1 MSKLFSW
8 KPSLP
13 SISEGMRKMLWLSVL
28 GVLEAAA
35 VAACILVVFY
45 YRLLNLEQ
53 IEVGGDALK
62 IWEFARGLVH
72 GGDLPEEFNHH
83 TSRFGIVVPVMLV
96 QYFWGAQ
103 ATSYYIAP
111 LLGSVALHL
120 LVYLIARKLH
130 GPIAGAIAVIG
141 LLGFEPMIRPSS
153 QVLPESFGPMFAM
166 FAAYMALLATDRKHH
181 RARMIALVFAAL
193 GIFWAYAAKIVYLY
207 YAPGIAFIVWFGTI
221 EQSGVAAADYTLA
234 KDAGRLKRAV
244 AWARSRGLL
253 VPGILTLA
261 VLVLLLIDT
270 VLMSSISSSGGRFD
284 VLTKT
289 HGVLKDPRKLRI
301 SADFFAL
308 YVRAPLEWQTALW
321 IGGLSLLGVG
331 AFSSDK
337 RARLFALMLFIYFL
351 LQTFVVRR
359 LNPLTPWTE
368 PHPRYLLAMAA
379 PMAVLIG
386 GFVADSTGRI
396 LRSLPRLQLAAIPP
410 TWRQALLLTVALG
423 ILLQPVDELQERW
436 TKEWGS
442 RDSWHETQEQA
453 EQFTLAFSHGLPI
466 ISTTPLGKPA
476 WAAGAVFIDPN
487 ALMIDGKLPDHEVFK
502 RKIGK
507 GRYLAR
513 AVNDQSINKK
523 RLDNVVKE
531 RLRRRDCAII
541 VDQRYRFMRGRL
553 TFDQGCPSL
562 EETFRQDPNAGKS
575 DKRRKKKKKRKK
587 RTKK

>member
-1 MSKLFSW
+1 MSRSSW
-8 KPSLP
+8 KSLLP
-13 SISEGMRKMLWLSVL
+13 STSEGTRKVLRLSIL

-35 VAACILVVFY
+35 VTACILVVFY
-45 YRLLNLEQ
+45 YRLLNLEP

-62 IWEFARGLVH
+62 IWEFARGLIY

-120 LVYLIARKLH
+120 LVYLVARKLH

-153 QVLPESFGPMFAM
+153 QVLPESFGPMFTM
-166 FAAYMALLATDRKHH
+166 FAVYMALLATDRKHQ
-181 RARMIALVFAAL
+181 RARVIALIFAAL

-221 EQSGVAAADYTLA
+221 EQSEVVPANQDLP
-234 KDAGRLKRAV
+234 KDAGRLRRSV

-253 VPGILTLA
+253 VPGVLTLT
-261 VLVLLLIDT
+261 VLILLLIDT

-284 VLTKT
+284 VLRKT
-289 HGVLKDPRKLRI
+289 HGVLKDPRQLRI
-301 SADFFAL
+301 AADFFAL
-308 YVRAPLEWQTALW
+308 YVRAPSEWQTALW
-321 IGGLSLLGVG
+321 IGCFSLLGVG
-331 AFSSDK
+331 AYSRDR

-359 LNPLTPWTE
+359 LNPLTPWTN

-386 GFVADSTGRI
+386 GFFAESLGRI
-396 LRSLPRLQLAAIPP
+396 LLSVPRLQIAAIPP
-410 TWRQALLLTVALG
+410 TWRKAMLLTLALG
-423 ILLQPVDELQERW
+423 ILTQPVAELRERW
-436 TKEWGS
+436 TQEWGR
-442 RDSWHETQEQA
+442 RDGWHQTQEQA
-453 EQFTLAFSHGLPI
+453 KQFTEAFSAGLPI

-476 WAAGAVFIDPN
+476 WAAGAVFIDPK
-487 ALMIDGKLPDHEVFK
+487 ALMIDGKLPDHSAFK

-513 AVNDQSINKK
+513 AVNDPDISGK
-523 RLDNVVKE
+523 RLDNVVE
-531 RLRRRDCAII
+531 ERRRKRNCAIV

-553 TFDQGCPSL
+553 TFDPSCPSL
-562 EETFRQDPNAGKS
+562 EETFRRDPKAGKS
-575 DKRRKKKKKRKK
+575 KARRKKKKKRKK
-587 RTKK
+587 NTKE